1 MMETSLQAAPFAGY
15 VFPNETDVIWGTLI
29 VIYPYLTGLVAGAFI
44 VSSFYH
50 VFGMQQFRPV
60 ARFAL
65 LVALGFLLFTPMPLL
80 FHLGSPERAF
90 NAVWTPHLTSPMAA
104 FGYVAGFYLI
114 VLSLEIWFAF
124 RADIVAKAES
134 AKGLLGSFYRLLT
147 LGSYD
152 VSERALAYDHKW
164 ARSLAIIGI
173 PSAVILHGYVGFVFG
188 SLKARH
194 WWSSD
199 LMPVI
204 FLLSAMVSGVAML
217 VVLYVVV
224 WRIRRV
230 PLEEACLSGL
240 ARAMWGFLILA
251 VTLEALE
258 FVNKIYKDH
267 EGIETIWE
275 LVGGPLQFSF
285 VILQIVIGSLIPFLI
300 LTSLIGF
307 NIQGKPF
314 MVGVFVAATLI
325 LVGVLAMRWNVV
337 IGGQELSKTMKG
349 LLFFDAPLFGRES
362 VLTAGL
368 LFASPF
374 VVLWILTRLFP
385 PWEPN
390 ESAMGFDH

>member
-1 MMETSLQAAPFAGY
+1 MDSWLPATRFTGY
-15 VFPNETDVIWGTLI
+15 VFPNETDVLWGTLI

-65 LVALGFLLFTPMPLL
+65 LVALGFLLFTPLPLL

-90 NAVWTPHLTSPMAA
+90 NAVWTPHLTSAMAA
-104 FGYVAGFYLI
+104 FGYVAGFYLV
-114 VLSLEIWFAF
+114 VLSLEIWFSF
-124 RADIVAKAES
+124 RADIVAKAKS
-134 AKGLLGSFYRLLT
+134 TKGFLGIFYRVLT

-164 ARSLAIIGI
+164 GRGLAIIGI

-188 SLKARH
+188 SLKARD

-217 VVLYVVV
+217 ILLYVIV
-224 WRIRRV
+224 WRVRRI
-230 PLEEACLSGL
+230 EIDENCLSGL

-251 VTLEALE
+251 LTLEALE

-267 EGIETIWE
+267 AGIETIWE
-275 LVGGPLQFSF
+275 LVGGPLGFSLL
-285 VILQIVIGSLIPFLI
+285 ILQVSIGSLIPFLI
-300 LTSLIGF
+300 LTALIGF
-307 NIQGKPF
+307 KVSGKPF
-314 MVGVFVAATLI
+314 LTGVVVSALLI
-325 LVGVLAMRWNVV
+325 LIGVLAMRWNVV
-337 IGGQELSKTMKG
+337 IGGQELSKTMRG
-349 LLFFDAPLFGRES
+349 LLYFDAPFLGRES
-362 VLTAGL
+362 ILTATL
-368 LFASPF
+368 LFACPF
-374 VVLWILTRLFP
+374 VVLWVLTRLFP
-385 PWEPN
+385 PWEPD
-390 ESAMGFDH
+390 ERRIPVEG